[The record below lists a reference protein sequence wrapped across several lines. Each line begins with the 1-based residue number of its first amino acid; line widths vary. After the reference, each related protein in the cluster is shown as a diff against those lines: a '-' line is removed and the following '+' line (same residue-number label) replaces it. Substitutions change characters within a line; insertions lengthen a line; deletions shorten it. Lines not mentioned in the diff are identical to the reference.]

1 MKYIKKL
8 IQWVKEKSNWR
19 FLQNAINNNKKNI
32 TTYDLAFDL
41 ANKNDIEM
49 IYDDDT
55 DHTIWV
61 VKVIEIQTI
70 FVFSIKEKSKEFII
84 KILRKHK
91 PSSLLLNSVLY
102 NTDLDYIYHD
112 LTGWKFKSANGII
125 TFKEYKNENE

>member
-1 MKYIKKL
+1 
-8 IQWVKEKSNWR
+8 
-19 FLQNAINNNKKNI
+19 
-32 TTYDLAFDL
+32 
-41 ANKNDIEM
+41 M

>member
-8 IQWVKEKSNWR
+8 IQLVKEKSNWS

-32 TTYDLAFDL
+32 TTYNLAFNL

-55 DHTIWV
+55 NHTIWV
-61 VKVIEIQTI
+61 VKLKEIKTI
-70 FVFSIKEKSKEFII
+70 FVFSIEEKNEEFII
-84 KILRKHK
+84 KILRKHME
-91 PSSLLLNSVLY
+91 PSSLLLNSILY
-102 NTDLDYIYHD
+102 NIGLDYIYHD

-125 TFKEYKNENE
+125 TFKEYKNE

>member
-61 VKVIEIQTI
+61 VKVIELQTI

>member
-1 MKYIKKL
+1 MNKQFEIGDIVYFTR
-8 IQWVKEKSNWR
+8 QQNR
-19 FLQNAINNNKKNI
+19 FV
-32 TTYDLAFDL
+32 
-41 ANKNDIEM
+41 
-49 IYDDDT
+49 YDDDT